1 MARVNETLIMD
12 GNIGTRFMIKWDL
25 TLDLA
30 RTRAWLAPVKT
41 SSTSLL
47 MSK

>member
-12 GNIGTRFMIKWDL
+12 GKIGTRFMLRWDL

-30 RTRAWLAPVKT
+30 KGRSWLAPAI
-41 SSTSLL
+41 SG
-47 MSK
+47 

>member
-1 MARVNETLIMD
+1 VNETLIMD
-12 GNIGTRFMIKWDL
+12 GNIGTRFMIKWDV

-30 RTRAWLAPVKT
+30 KTRAWLAPVRN

-47 MSK
+47 TSK